1 MQTKKIKLTPQLIE
15 GFQKA
20 YLLSQF
26 DNPAPTPEFHREIWG
41 DFCCSHPHVAHAAPR
56 GHAKSTGVTHTC
68 TLALVLF
75 RIRDFGIIV
84 SDTEGQASK
93 FLKDIATELEENEDI
108 KRDFTIKGFIKNT
121 ETEIEVEFL
130 DGERFCII
138 AKGSEQKVRGLKWRN
153 KRPNFVVGDDL
164 ENDEIVLNPQRRNK
178 FKEWFLNALLPCG
191 SKNCIFRIVGTI
203 LHFDSLLQNLLEDK
217 EWMSRKFKAHS
228 AFDDFTDL
236 LWPDNYDEQ
245 HYRSVRQKFI
255 NQGKPEGYSQE
266 YLNEPFSEQASFFRR
281 ADLVDY
287 KPSDYDA
294 DKTFYC
300 AVDLAVSQK
309 ETADRTVFMVAGV
322 NTHGMVFIE
331 EVVKGRFDPLEVI
344 DIFFQIVDKYSP
356 AMFFVESGAI
366 QKSIGPFLNEEQVKR
381 NKFLSMKLVTPAKDK
396 QTRARSIAGRMKAG
410 GVKFDKNSDWYPELE
425 QELLQFPRGKHD
437 DQVDALAYLGL
448 ELNELITP
456 QSEEEQEEEYWQRIQ
471 REDNQ
476 NRNRVTGY

>member
-1 MQTKKIKLTPQLIE
+1 LQTKKIKLTPKLIE

-20 YLLSQF
+20 YLHSQF
-26 DNPAPTPEFHREIWG
+26 DNPAPTPEFHREIWE
-41 DFCCSHPHVAHAAPR
+41 DFCGDHRFVAHAAPR
-56 GHAKSTGVTHTC
+56 GHAKSTGVAHTC

-75 RIRDFGIIV
+75 RIRDFGVIV

-108 KRDFTIKGFIKNT
+108 KRDFAIKGFIKNT

-217 EWMSRKFKAHS
+217 EWMSRKFKAHA

-331 EVVKGRFDPLEVI
+331 DVVKGRFDPLEVI

-456 QSEEEQEEEYWQRIQ
+456 QTEEEQEEEYWQRIQ

>member
-1 MQTKKIKLTPQLIE
+1 MQTKKIKLTPALIE
-15 GFQKA
+15 GFQRA
-20 YLLSQF
+20 YLLNNF
-26 DNPAPTPEFHREIWG
+26 DNPAPTPEFHREIWE

-75 RIRDFGIIV
+75 RIRDFGVIV

-93 FLKDIATELEENEDI
+93 FLKDIATEIEENDDI
-108 KRDFTIKGFIKNT
+108 KRDFAIKGFIKNT

-130 DGERFCII
+130 DGSRFCII

-191 SKNCIFRIVGTI
+191 SKNCIFRIVGTV

-217 EWMSRKFKAHS
+217 EWKTRKFKAHA

-236 LWPDNYDEQ
+236 LWPENYDEK
-245 HYRSVRQKFI
+245 HYKSVRQKFI

-266 YLNEPFSEQASFFRR
+266 YLNEPFSEQASFFKRS
-281 ADLVDY
+281 DIVDY

-294 DKTFYC
+294 DKTYYC
-300 AVDLAVSQK
+300 SVDLAISQK
-309 ETADRTVFMVAGV
+309 ESADRTVFMVAGV

-331 EVVKGRFDPLEVI
+331 HVVKGRFDPLEII
-344 DIFFQIVDKYSP
+344 DIFFQIRDMYEP
-356 AMFFVESGAI
+356 EMFFVESGAI

-381 NKFLSMKLVTPAKDK
+381 NKFVSLKLVSPAKDK

-410 GVKFDKNSDWYPELE
+410 GVKFDKKADWFPELE

-456 QSEEEQEEEYWQRIQ
+456 QTEEEQEEEYWQQIQ
-471 REDNQ
+471 RDDNQ

>member
-1 MQTKKIKLTPQLIE
+1 MQTKKIKLTPKLIE

-20 YLLSQF
+20 YLHSQF
-26 DNPAPTPEFHREIWG
+26 DNPAPTPEFHREIWE
-41 DFCCSHPHVAHAAPR
+41 DFCGDHRFVAHAAPR

-75 RIRDFGIIV
+75 RIRDFGVIV

-108 KRDFTIKGFIKNT
+108 KRDFAIKGFIKNT

-217 EWMSRKFKAHS
+217 EWMSRKFKAHA

-331 EVVKGRFDPLEVI
+331 DVVKGRFDPLEVI

-456 QSEEEQEEEYWQRIQ
+456 HTEEEQEEEYWQRIQ